1 MYLWESIQS
10 PACPHTSLPSVPAAR
25 TVWLHFWSWSPR
37 RWRRP
42 QHHPHATAWGR
53 SALDPHTPHGYEIAA
68 LSLLSHPH
76 PRQEKK
82 MKKTKKEEEE
92 RRGGVRG
99 NKECLF
105 QEKNQKHAAHLCLL
119 ARTDHVKYSEHLV
132 TLNKSRVLPVRKERL
147 STE

>member
-1 MYLWESIQS
+1 
-10 PACPHTSLPSVPAAR
+10 
-25 TVWLHFWSWSPR
+25 
-37 RWRRP
+37 
-42 QHHPHATAWGR
+42 
-53 SALDPHTPHGYEIAA
+53 
-68 LSLLSHPH
+68 
-76 PRQEKK
+76 

-119 ARTDHVKYSEHLV
+119 ARTDHVKYLECLV
-132 TLNKSRVLPVRKERL
+132 TLNKSRVLPLRKERL